1 MPGFELIGKEEKRE
15 LDNLMDKSGILFR
28 HGFDNLRNGV
38 YKTREFEKNF
48 SNQMNVQDALA
59 VTSGTAALLVALKA
73 FGIGQGDE
81 VITQSFTFVATVEA
95 IVESG
100 AKPIICDIDSTLNLD
115 PEALEAKIS
124 NKTKAIIVVHML
136 GTPCN
141 LNPIIK
147 IAEKNKVNL
156 EFEASVCGGVPIIR
170 SLKEGLIANKIKKV
184 FGIFNGT
191 SNYILSSMDKENKSF
206 NEVLK
211 NAQRLGYAESNPTSD
226 LNGDDVASKLKI
238 LSSLCFNSFLN
249 KNIHVEGIKDI
260 DKDDIKYAK
269 KLGYKIKLLG
279 YAELIGKNIFQ
290 RVHPT
295 LIRNSS
301 YVGSIDGVLNAVIID
316 GNPVG
321 QSIIQGEGAGPA
333 ATTSALISDIS
344 SILRGNIKFPF
355 SISNKERKN
364 LNFKDISERFF
375 SAYFRFNVTDK
386 PGVLSNIT
394 QIFSRNKVSIKRL
407 VQDPNKNKSSSSII
421 IITHPSKDKSL
432 NKIIQTINKRSY
444 VKKRSK
450 LIRIDDE

>member
-1 MPGFELIGKEEKRE
+1 MKKLNIAIVGLGNIGSYLYKYLKNNKKILAKKNNCTPNIIHVSAKNKNRKRDIKIPKNEWLKNYIDTTKIQKIDLIVELIGGAEGPAKK
-15 LDNLMDKSGILFR
+15 L
-28 HGFDNLRNGV
+28 V
-38 YKTREFEKNF
+38 FE
-48 SNQMNVQDALA
+48 
-59 VTSGTAALLVALKA
+59 ALKNKKHVVTA
-73 FGIGQGDE
+73 NKALIAKYGD
-81 VITQSFTFVATVEA
+81 QLS
-95 IVESG
+95 
-100 AKPIICDIDSTLNLD
+100 
-115 PEALEAKIS
+115 
-124 NKTKAIIVVHML
+124 
-136 GTPCN
+136 
-141 LNPIIK
+141 K
-147 IAEKNKVNL
+147 IAEKNRVNL

-170 SLKEGLIANKIKKV
+170 SLKEGLIANKINKI

-206 NEVLK
+206 SEVLQ
-211 NAQRLGYAESNPTSD
+211 NAQKLGYAESNPTSD
-226 LNGDDVASKLKI
+226 LNGDDVAAKLKI

-260 DKDDIKYAK
+260 DKEDINYAK
-269 KLGYKIKLLG
+269 RLGYRIKLLG
-279 YAELIGKNIFQ
+279 YAELIGKDIFQ

-295 LIRNSS
+295 LIKDSS

-316 GNPVG
+316 GKPVG
-321 QSIIQGEGAGPA
+321 RSIIQGEGAGPA

-364 LNFKDISERFF
+364 LNFKDISDRFF

-407 VQDPNKNKSSSSII
+407 VQDPSKNKSSSSII

-432 NKIIQTINKRSY
+432 NRIIQTINKRSY

>member
-1 MPGFELIGKEEKRE
+1 MKKLNIAIIGLGNIGSYLYKYLNKNKKIISKKNNCIPNITYISAKNKNRKRNFKINKKIWLNNYLDATKNKNVDLIVELIGGAEGPAKK
-15 LDNLMDKSGILFR
+15 L
-28 HGFDNLRNGV
+28 V
-38 YKTREFEKNF
+38 FE
-48 SNQMNVQDALA
+48 
-59 VTSGTAALLVALKA
+59 ALKNKKHVVTA
-73 FGIGQGDE
+73 NKALIAKYGD
-81 VITQSFTFVATVEA
+81 QLS
-95 IVESG
+95 
-100 AKPIICDIDSTLNLD
+100 
-115 PEALEAKIS
+115 
-124 NKTKAIIVVHML
+124 
-136 GTPCN
+136 
-141 LNPIIK
+141 K

-170 SLKEGLIANKIKKV
+170 SLKEGLIANKINKV

-206 NEVLK
+206 SEVLK
-211 NAQRLGYAESNPTSD
+211 NAQKLGYAESNPTSD

-260 DKDDIKYAK
+260 DKDDINYAK
-269 KLGYKIKLLG
+269 RLGYKIKLLG

-333 ATTSALISDIS
+333 ATTSALIYDIS